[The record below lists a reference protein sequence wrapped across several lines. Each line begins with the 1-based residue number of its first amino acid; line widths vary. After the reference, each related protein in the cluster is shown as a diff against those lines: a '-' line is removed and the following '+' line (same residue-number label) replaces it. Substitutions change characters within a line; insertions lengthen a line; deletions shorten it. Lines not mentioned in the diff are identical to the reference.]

1 MSEAR
6 ALLEAALEGT
16 IGVHRRLGVSYAD
29 MFAAT
34 KEGAELIRR
43 ADRPEARV
51 AGACPECGGLDGRHL
66 HVNLPAPRPPE
77 PDRTLTERW
86 KGYASHLDDCV
97 AQPPPIGT
105 GKGCSCGLLALAK
118 EYALASLPSPR
129 PPEPDRDVPRWG
141 FDGYLWHLL
150 PVNDSRRTA
159 CGGLMPAVY
168 RAWALPGN
176 PRCPVCPE
184 PDR

>member
-6 ALLEAALEGT
+6 ALGCWHCGAPVKVTHLDD
-16 IGVHRRLGVSYAD
+16 RLD
-29 MFAAT
+29 DT
-34 KEGAELIRR
+34 HTPHIRR
-43 ADRPEARV
+43 ADRPEARAV
-51 AGACPECGGLDGRHL
+51 VEVCAYHKPGCTHYCENGHITADEAVQVDM
-66 HVNLPAPRPPE
+66 
-77 PDRTLTERW
+77 ERIYW
-86 KGYASHLDDCV
+86 KERAT
-97 AQPPPIGT
+97 A
-105 GKGCSCGLLALAK
+105 
-118 EYALASLPSPR
+118 PR